1 MNILSGVVLRTP
13 LAIGALNSIVLK
25 YRNQT
30 IMDGIWII

>member
-1 MNILSGVVLRTP
+1 MNILYGAVLRAP
-13 LAIGALNSIVLK
+13 LTIGALNSIVLK